1 MRFSPLVLVL
11 LLLSPPLLA
20 EEEAPPPSL
29 ELLEYLGGWEDE
41 QGNWLDPLTLDAAAV
56 ELAQAESETDT
67 DDEQDD
73 N

>member
-1 MRFSPLVLVL
+1 MRFRPLVLAL
-11 LLLSPPLLA
+11 LLISPPLVA
-20 EEEAPPPSL
+20 EEVSPSL
-29 ELLEYLGGWEDE
+29 ELLEFLGGWEDE